1 MALPSPTS
9 QPAYPHHQGPL
20 IPSSVFSSDKD
31 LQELVNRRDMRISS
45 THDLAEFLRSSRPED
60 YSRPAKPSDDLA
72 LEASQRKLS
81 FKFLK
86 TASKDFLSPR
96 KVSSSVPVP
105 VPSTVA
111 LPEKVRSK
119 KTSKGNSYLA
129 IQVDYTPARAEAF
142 IPSDWTPSSSD
153 DGNRN
158 SITNTT
164 AEFPSDRSNYR
175 SSLVS
180 QTWKEQDS
188 NFHHDFENFSTSN
201 TRVVSRWMR
210 NSSGSE
216 LSSPRA
222 ALLPSPSST
231 SSIIKSDQDFPSIRN
246 KYSHIGNPVNA
257 ISVVRNHSSN
267 SSITQRRY
275 STDSTPRATPYP
287 SRGPRICS
295 RVAQSDVY
303 GPIPSSRSSHTG
315 GESPVS
321 AASKPKDQDT
331 NTPHTPAQ
339 PGPPPSR
346 DLPSLPE
353 GHGDAINLASKIRA
367 AAAARSSVG
376 SQISLMSDIGSLKSR
391 RAGSS
396 GRTRSER
403 EISVKARKLKDL
415 EEIRNRR
422 GSSNIEP
429 DLTSVKSKKSQSR
442 SKKNH
447 LKVENLGFSSITVV
461 HEVAPDDYEPTTG
474 NFDENE
480 TPSSISQPGARTS
493 TSSAASSEA
502 LPLTDRPSMDEASE
516 SFSSAKVGE
525 TTKPPTIVDVN
536 HTATLE
542 ARVKNME
549 RRNHLLEQALLAVL
563 RSAISIDSGAGTGN
577 EGPSLS
583 EIFKCLSNASP

>member
-9 QPAYPHHQGPL
+9 QPAYPHHQGPI

-86 TASKDFLSPR
+86 SASKDFLSPR
-96 KVSSSVPVP
+96 KVSIP

-111 LPEKVRSK
+111 LPEKVRSE

-129 IQVDYTPARAEAF
+129 IQVDYTPARTETF

-164 AEFPSDRSNYR
+164 AEFSSARSNYR
-175 SSLVS
+175 SSIFS

-188 NFHHDFENFSTSN
+188 NFHQDFENFSAGS
-201 TRVVSRWMR
+201 TRAVSRWMR

-231 SSIIKSDQDFPSIRN
+231 SSAKKSDQGFSNVRN
-246 KYSHIGNPVNA
+246 KYSPLENSANA
-257 ISVVRNHSSN
+257 ISVLRNHSPN
-267 SSITQRRY
+267 LSIIQRRY
-275 STDSTPRATPYP
+275 SSDSTPRATPYP
-287 SRGPRICS
+287 SRGARFCS
-295 RVAQSDVY
+295 RVHESDLY
-303 GPIPSSRSSHTG
+303 GPIPSSRSSHIG
-315 GESPVS
+315 GECSAS

-331 NTPHTPAQ
+331 NAPHTPAQ

-367 AAAARSSVG
+367 AAATRSSIG
-376 SQISLMSDIGSLKSR
+376 SQMSLMSDIGSLKCR

-396 GRTRSER
+396 SRTRSER
-403 EISVKARKLKDL
+403 EMSVKARKLKDL
-415 EEIRNRR
+415 EEVRNRR
-422 GSSNIEP
+422 SSNHAETDSI
-429 DLTSVKSKKSQSR
+429 SVKPKKSQGR
-442 SKKNH
+442 SKKNQP
-447 LKVENLGFSSITVV
+447 KVEPLGFSAITVV
-461 HEVAPDDYEPTTG
+461 YEVAPDDDETITG
-474 NFDENE
+474 NFNVDE
-480 TPSSISQPGARTS
+480 TPSSISRHPARTS

-502 LPLTDRPSMDEASE
+502 LPLTDRPSMDETRQLSSTTEVSE
-516 SFSSAKVGE
+516 AAMLATV
-525 TTKPPTIVDVN
+525 IDAN

-542 ARVKNME
+542 ARVENME
-549 RRNHLLEQALLAVL
+549 RKNHLLEQALLAVL
-563 RSAISIDSGAGTGN
+563 RSAISIDSGGAGIGN
-577 EGPSLS
+577 DGPSLS
-583 EIFKCLSNASP
+583 EIVKCLSNVSP